1 MRLGI
6 SALLFNLDKALELCR
21 EVDKINHIEVGIDN
35 LDECIK
41 LSKYKGEFDKLNL
54 SLGIHLPMELNS
66 CENIKYIRKSWID
79 FINKIE
85 DDKNSVEGL
94 CYSCAKEK
102 GINPLEVLAKQSN
115 LSEEELNDMSSQLEN
130 IFSDITENISD
141 MDSDDMQALGPMLG
155 SIFGLNKKDNTSEN
169 STSANS
175 SEQSGRKKVKTEKR
189 PKDNKKKR
197 FLDSFGTNL
206 TDKAKQGKLDRV
218 IGRNKEIQRI
228 TQILNR
234 RSKNNPCLIGEPG
247 VGKTAI
253 AQGLAIRI
261 AEGNV
266 PAKLLNKEVYLL
278 DMTSVIAGTQ
288 FRGQFESRMK
298 ALVDEC
304 KSYGNI
310 ILVIDEI
317 HNIIGAGDAEHSM
330 NAANIL
336 KPSLSNGEIQLIGTT
351 TLTEYRKY
359 IEKDSALE
367 RRFQPVI
374 VDEPSIDDTIEIIQ
388 GIKKYYEDYHKVL
401 ISNDVIEKTVKMSEK
416 YIHDRFLPDKAIDLI
431 DEACSRI
438 NLNNK
443 ELYEIEVIKN
453 KLAKIAEEK
462 EEAVSSDST
471 EDYQKA
477 ADLKTKECILN
488 DRLEELNKNLQ
499 LKALTVQDIAEV
511 IENWTK
517 IPVTKITEAETQ
529 KLLNLE
535 ANLHKRIIG
544 QNAAVSAVAKA
555 IRRNRAGLQTTK
567 RPPSFIFVG
576 PTGVGKTEL
585 AKALASEMFGSEDS
599 IIRIDMS
606 EYMESHSTSKLIGSP
621 PGYVGYDDAGQLT
634 EKVKR
639 KPYSIILLDE
649 IEKAHPDVFNILL
662 QVLDDGKLTDSQGNT
677 VNFENTIIIMTSNAG
692 SNLNTNSIGFGK
704 QSVDNGKINS
714 ALKELF
720 RPEFLNR
727 VDEIVTFDSLTSDE
741 LIQIIDLLLKH
752 TDEALANK
760 DIKLSV
766 SASAKKY
773 VLEKG
778 TDLKYGARPLRR
790 AIQKYIEDEIAEMLL
805 RSEVMPGQTVKVD
818 CKKDE
823 LKFTVVSKTAKS
835 KKSE

>member
-1 MRLGI
+1 MVCSDCKKNTAVI
-6 SALLFNLDKALELCR
+6 
-21 EVDKINHIEVGIDN
+21 
-35 LDECIK
+35 
-41 LSKYKGEFDKLNL
+41 
-54 SLGIHLPMELNS
+54 
-66 CENIKYIRKSWID
+66 
-79 FINKIE
+79 FINKVE
-85 DDKNSVEGL
+85 NGKTETEGL
-94 CYSCAKEK
+94 CYSCAKK
-102 GINPLEVLAKQSN
+102 RGINPLEVIAKQSN
-115 LSEEELNDMSSQLEN
+115 LTDEELQDMSSQLEN
-130 IFSDITENISD
+130 IFNDLSDNMGDFNIEENG
-141 MDSDDMQALGPMLG
+141 QGLGAVLG
-155 SIFGLNKKDNTSEN
+155 NIFGMNNQNEESKESG
-169 STSANS
+169 S
-175 SEQSGRKKVKTEKR
+175 SSNQDSGRKKVKTEKR
-189 PKDNKKKR
+189 PKEKKKK

-206 TDKAKQGKLDRV
+206 TQKAKEGKLDKI
-218 IGRNKEIQRI
+218 IGRDKEILRI

-261 AEGNV
+261 AEENV

-278 DMTSVIAGTQ
+278 DMTAMIAGTQ

-298 ALVDEC
+298 ALIDEC
-304 KSYGNI
+304 KQYGNI

-336 KPSLSNGEIQLIGTT
+336 KPSLTNGDIQLIGTT
-351 TLTEYRKY
+351 TITEYRKY
-359 IEKDSALE
+359 IEKDTALE
-367 RRFQPVI
+367 RRFQPVL
-374 VDEPSIDDTIEIIQ
+374 VEEPSIEDTIDILK
-388 GIKKYYEDYHKVL
+388 GIKKYYEDFHKVT

-416 YIHDRFLPDKAIDLI
+416 YIHDRRLPDKAIDLI
-431 DEACSRI
+431 DEACARI

-443 ELYEIEVIKN
+443 ELYQIEIIKN

-477 ADLKTKECILN
+477 ADLKTQECILN
-488 DRLEELNKNLQ
+488 NQLEQLNKD
-499 LKALTVQDIAEV
+499 LKLTALTVQDIALV

-517 IPVTKITEAETQ
+517 IPVTKITEAETE

-535 ANLHKRIIG
+535 KNLHKRIIG
-544 QNAAVSAVAKA
+544 QNEAVSAVAKA
-555 IRRNRAGLQTTK
+555 IRRNRAGLQTSK

-585 AKALASEMFGSEDS
+585 TKALACEMFGSEDS

-639 KPYSIILLDE
+639 RPYSIVLLDE

-677 VNFENTIIIMTSNAG
+677 TNFENTIIIMTSNAG

-704 QSVDNGKINS
+704 QTMDKNKVQD
-714 ALKELF
+714 ALKQLF

-727 VDEIVTFDSLTSDE
+727 VDEIVTFDSLTEDQLLE
-741 LIQIIDLLLKH
+741 IIDLLLAK
-752 TDEALANK
+752 TSEALENK
-760 DIKLSV
+760 DINLNV
-766 SASAKKY
+766 TPSAKKY
-773 VLEKG
+773 ILSKG
-778 TDLKYGARPLRR
+778 SDLKYGARPLRR
-790 AIQKYIEDEIAEMLL
+790 AIQKYVEDEIAEMLL
-805 RSEVMPGQTVKVD
+805 RGEVSSNQTVKVE
-818 CKKDE
+818 CKGE
-823 LKFTVVSKTAKS
+823 SLKFTIK
-835 KKSE
+835 

>member
-1 MRLGI
+1 M
-6 SALLFNLDKALELCR
+6 LCSICKKNTA
-21 EVDKINHIEVGIDN
+21 VI
-35 LDECIK
+35 
-41 LSKYKGEFDKLNL
+41 
-54 SLGIHLPMELNS
+54 
-66 CENIKYIRKSWID
+66 

-85 DDKNSVEGL
+85 DGKNSVEGL
-94 CYSCAKEK
+94 CYNCAKEK

-115 LSEEELNDMSSQLEN
+115 LSEDELNDMSSQLEN
-130 IFSDITENISD
+130 IFNDITENISGTD
-141 MDSDDMQALGPMLG
+141 GDDMQSIGPLLGN
-155 SIFGLNKKDNTSEN
+155 IFGINKKNDDNSD
-169 STSANS
+169 SAEPS
-175 SEQSGRKKVKTEKR
+175 SERAAGSQERKKVKTEKR
-189 PKDNKKKR
+189 PKEKKKR

-206 TDKAKQGKLDRV
+206 TEKAKQGKLDRV

-266 PAKLLNKEVYLL
+266 PAKLLNKEVYLI
-278 DMTSVIAGTQ
+278 DMTAMIAGTQ

-298 ALVDEC
+298 SLVDEC
-304 KSYGNI
+304 KTYGNI

-336 KPSLSNGEIQLIGTT
+336 KPSLSNGDIQLIGTT

-374 VDEPSIDDTIEIIQ
+374 IDEPSIDDTVEIIK
-388 GIKKYYEDYHKVL
+388 GIKKYYEDFHKVL

-453 KLAKIAEEK
+453 QLEKIAEEK

-511 IENWTK
+511 IESWTK

-585 AKALASEMFGSEDS
+585 AKALATEMFGSEES

-727 VDEIVTFDSLTSDE
+727 VDEIVTFNSLTSDE
-741 LIQIIDLLLKH
+741 LIQIIYLLLKY

-766 SASAKKY
+766 TTAAKKY
-773 VLEKG
+773 ILEKG

-805 RSEVMPGQTVKVD
+805 RSEVLPGQTIKVD
-818 CKKDE
+818 AKKDG
-823 LKFTVVSKTAKS
+823 LKFTVQT
-835 KKSE
+835 KKIKNTNNN